1 MCTQEKVNVNTK
13 FYDVNVSIVQS
24 SQFSQSESWSLD
36 GCGFSSC
43 TAPTDSQLSVSTPSC
58 SFSLPLGGSSDTQ
71 TKLSEDSDLWWSLV
85 AFVSTTGATSEK
97 KKSHLNREVT
107 CLVHNGALFLNLPW
121 WL

>member
-1 MCTQEKVNVNTK
+1 MCTQEKHK

-24 SQFSQSESWSLD
+24 SQFSQSESWSLG

-107 CLVHNGALFLNLPW
+107 CLVHNGVLFLNLPW